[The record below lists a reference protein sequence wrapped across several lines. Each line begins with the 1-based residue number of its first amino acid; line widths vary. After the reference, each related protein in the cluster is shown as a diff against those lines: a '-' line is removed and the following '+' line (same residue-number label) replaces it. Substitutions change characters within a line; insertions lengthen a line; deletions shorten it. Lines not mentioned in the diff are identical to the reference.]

1 VILTNRVLFAFC
13 ALVLAAPTLSAHA
26 QSLADVARR
35 EEERRKAVATG
46 RVYTNENL
54 GPASEGSAPPAPA
67 TAAAPS
73 AAEAAAPAATPVPN
87 PAAGGATEA
96 AGGTVV
102 EADSKRTEAYWRK
115 MMKDLRARLTQ
126 STAALA
132 AQQARLAEIDG
143 GGVSTANARERE
155 VVAAA
160 IPKLQEG
167 IRYQTEEIA
176 RWTARAKVEKIPAD
190 WIQ

>member
-1 VILTNRVLFAFC
+1 MTLTNRVLLAFC
-13 ALVLAAPTLSAHA
+13 AFLLAGPALTANA

-35 EEERRKAVATG
+35 EEERRKAVPTG

-54 GPASEGSAPPAPA
+54 GDAVEGSAPPPVLP
-67 TAAAPS
+67 AAPETP
-73 AAEAAAPAATPVPN
+73 AATGAAAPATPP
-87 PAAGGATEA
+87 PAPAVGGEG
-96 AGGTVV
+96 GGTVV
-102 EADSKRTEAYWRK
+102 EVESKRTEAYWRK
-115 MMKDLRARLTQ
+115 MMKDLRARLAQ
-126 STAALA
+126 SSAALA

-143 GGVSTANARERE
+143 GRVSTANARERE
-155 VVAAA
+155 VVASA

>member
-1 VILTNRVLFAFC
+1 VLLAFC
-13 ALVLAAPTLSAHA
+13 ALTLLGPALTANA

-54 GPASEGSAPPAPA
+54 GDAVEASAPPPVSPTAP
-67 TAAAPS
+67 AAPS
-73 AAEAAAPAATPVPN
+73 ATGAAAPPTPP
-87 PAAGGATEA
+87 PAAAVGGEG
-96 AGGTVV
+96 GGTVV
-102 EADSKRTEAYWRK
+102 EVESKRTEAYWRK
-115 MMKDLRARLTQ
+115 MMKDLRAQLAQ
-126 STAALA
+126 STAAIA

-143 GGVSTANARERE
+143 GRVSAATARERE

-160 IPKLQEG
+160 IPKLQQA
-167 IRYQTEEIA
+167 IRYQNEEIA